1 MQRATRDHVEL
12 AADSPVCYNARQPG
26 DPRHLAGQM
35 GYETTGALP
44 MIDLPLMLAFIAAAS
59 LTVTPGVDTAIV
71 LHSHAGRAAAGGI
84 GRGGYLSAVRHG
96 VAVSL
101 GLGAL
106 LQASELAYTL
116 VRSPAPPT

>member
-1 MQRATRDHVEL
+1 MVSVNAGGRWSLRQRAARRPERVLDVCGSVDPVQRATRDHVEL

-59 LTVTPGVDTAIV
+59 C
-71 LHSHAGRAAAGGI
+71 
-84 GRGGYLSAVRHG
+84 
-96 VAVSL
+96 
-101 GLGAL
+101 
-106 LQASELAYTL
+106 
-116 VRSPAPPT
+116 